1 MKKKNLPVPGKFSVV
16 NPKTLNLDPDPGFSP
31 NLDPDPDLDPG
42 LGIQSI
48 LKEKIQNNREK

>member
-42 LGIQSI
+42 LGIQ
-48 LKEKIQNNREK
+48 